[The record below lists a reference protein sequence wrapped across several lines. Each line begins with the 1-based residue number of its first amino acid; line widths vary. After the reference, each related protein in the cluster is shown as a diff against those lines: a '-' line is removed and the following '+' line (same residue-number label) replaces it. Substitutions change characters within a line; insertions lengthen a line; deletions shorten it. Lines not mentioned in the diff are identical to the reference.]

1 MRPVAPDTNYQSLIT
16 AFVALGSNL
25 EDPVAKIRGGL
36 AAIGKLP
43 LTRLVRSSSFYRN
56 PPVGILDQPDF
67 VNAAAMI
74 ETGLGPRE
82 LLGALLGIESAHG
95 RARSV
100 PNAPRT
106 LDLDLALYGERV
118 IEEPGLVV
126 PHPRL
131 AERAFVLIPIAEI
144 APDAVVPGRGR
155 IADLVQAVDAAGMV
169 KVIDTGSAG

>member
-1 MRPVAPDTNYQSLIT
+1 MRLLTSIDAITDDHAVT

-36 AAIGKLP
+36 AAIAKLP
-43 LTRLVRSSSFYRN
+43 LTRLVRSSSLYRN
-56 PPVGILDQPDF
+56 PPVGFLDQPDF
-67 VNAAAMI
+67 VNAVAMI

-82 LLGALLGIESAHG
+82 LLDALLGIELAHG

-131 AERAFVLIPIAEI
+131 PS
-144 APDAVVPGRGR
+144 APSCWSPSRR
-155 IADLVQAVDAAGMV
+155 SRR
-169 KVIDTGSAG
+169 TP